1 MTIKR
6 VIYEWTMIASAGVA
20 LALSALWVA
29 SKFSTSRD
37 CHLEITTSGSRG
49 ENPYF
54 IFGKGD
60 LTFCNQI
67 DVDAS
72 GNARA
77 LIFSKA
83 ITLKDLV
90 RGDQNAHFTI
100 PGFGFDY
107 YSNAPS
113 SFLIWPVRL
122 SPLIPVALLFGLAT
136 AFRRGLNR
144 LQINMRTVARGAIH

>member
-6 VIYEWTMIASAGVA
+6 VIYEWTIMVSVGMA
-20 LALSALWVA
+20 LTLSALRVV
-29 SKFSTSRD
+29 SKFVDPET

-77 LIFSKA
+77 LVFSKA

-107 YSNAPS
+107 DSNAPS
-113 SFLIWPVRL
+113 SFLIWSVRL
-122 SPLIPVALLFGLAT
+122 SLLIPVAL
-136 AFRRGLNR
+136 
-144 LQINMRTVARGAIH
+144 